1 MDELYV
7 WLESYGGTSYDLTS
21 TIYSIEATL
30 PFVSPF
36 DWRTSIENVLDQMDE
51 AVDIIEK
58 YGKNLPDNLPSK
70 QIAKRMFVMDVLSK
84 LVENVRAVCRE
95 MGLDIDDITTIDKL
109 RNVVLA
115 MSELIDMFINN
126 TIETIQKEDL
136 FEKHEDDNDD
146 SFQNILD
153 VDERDIVQ
161 LSYNVA
167 QIRDTYFMSLDDDS
181 DEQ

>member
-153 VDERDIVQ
+153 VDERDLVQ

>member
-21 TIYSIEATL
+21 TIYSIETTL

-153 VDERDIVQ
+153 VDERDLVQ

>member
-95 MGLDIDDITTIDKL
+95 MGLDIDDITTVDKL

-153 VDERDIVQ
+153 VDERDLVQ

>member
-167 QIRDTYFMSLDDDS
+167 QIRDTYFMSLDDGS